1 VYLPKVTSVLTSGQ
15 SDDDDGNRP
24 NVANPEFSNI
34 FGSATGRPLS
44 IQSPLKWN
52 EPLRILERQRN
63 GIDTMLHDMLLS
75 CYDFVEV
82 QASLEFE
89 VISYGTPRAS
99 LHVGLRFD
107 RIVQLGTQAILF

>member
-1 VYLPKVTSVLTSGQ
+1 
-15 SDDDDGNRP
+15 
-24 NVANPEFSNI
+24 
-34 FGSATGRPLS
+34 
-44 IQSPLKWN
+44 
-52 EPLRILERQRN
+52 
-63 GIDTMLHDMLLS
+63 MLHDMLLS